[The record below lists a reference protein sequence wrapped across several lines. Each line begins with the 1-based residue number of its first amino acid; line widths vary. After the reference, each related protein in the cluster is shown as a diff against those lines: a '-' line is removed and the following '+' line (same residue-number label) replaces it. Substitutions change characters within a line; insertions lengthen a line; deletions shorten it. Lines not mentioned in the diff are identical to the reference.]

1 MLVAA
6 YVTLGG
12 FIPLNREI
20 MPIGIFIRMAEVR
33 HCQPRDKRG
42 CANWRCGWL
51 SCARVARVAAT
62 IAGFPHRSMAAH
74 GEPHVARQDIESSTR
89 LTKCANLRIFLGT
102 AAPHHRQFGSDLRS
116 LAFGQMPA
124 IQVEGDDEDDGVAPS
139 PLIDDGAAA
148 LHWSLRLDAL
158 IG

>member
-1 MLVAA
+1 
-6 YVTLGG
+6 
-12 FIPLNREI
+12 
-20 MPIGIFIRMAEVR
+20 VR
-33 HCQPRDKRG
+33 QL
-42 CANWRCGWL
+42 AL
-51 SCARVARVAAT
+51 RVAVVRQ
-62 IAGFPHRSMAAH
+62 GGQFGSDHRWLPHRSMAAH

-89 LTKCANLRIFLGT
+89 LTKCANWRIFLGT